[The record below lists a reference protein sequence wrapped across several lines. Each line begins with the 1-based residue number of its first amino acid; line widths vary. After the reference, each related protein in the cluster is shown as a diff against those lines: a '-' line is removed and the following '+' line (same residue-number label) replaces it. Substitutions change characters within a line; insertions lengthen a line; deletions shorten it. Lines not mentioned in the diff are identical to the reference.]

1 MLRVVHAKR
10 VTLMPKDIQLQQKVL
25 VNNGLH
31 HGVMDTIQGEFRF
44 AVNGLMTSDQQVRE
58 RV

>member
-44 AVNGLMTSDQQVRE
+44 AVNGVDDE
-58 RV
+58 